1 MSGEKSDTF
10 DIVLHCLLVMP
21 DYVPVEKRFDILVL
35 TLTLLINLVEHC
47 EHNRTVLLKSPIP
60 LTNDDLFAP
69 GSTASEN
76 RKTAGEALV
85 QMFLENEENAKRE
98 ESKTGNFHLFPFCVF
113 LKEFFRFFRH
123 FVFGRIFSI
132 FLWIFFCLFFSFIS
146 KVFAN
151 FFVIFFSLRNM
162 F

>member
-113 LKEFFRFFRH
+113 FKRFF
-123 FVFGRIFSI
+123 
-132 FLWIFFCLFFSFIS
+132 
-146 KVFAN
+146 
-151 FFVIFFSLRNM
+151 
-162 F
+162 

>member
-76 RKTAGEALV
+76 RKTAGQALV

-98 ESKTGNFHLFPFCVF
+98 ESKTGNFSNMVF
-113 LKEFFRFFRH
+113 E
-123 FVFGRIFSI
+123 S
-132 FLWIFFCLFFSFIS
+132 
-146 KVFAN
+146 
-151 FFVIFFSLRNM
+151 FSLKNNKTENEAK
-162 F
+162 FVLQIKLKLFG

>member
-10 DIVLHCLLVMP
+10 DIVLHLLLVMP

-76 RKTAGEALV
+76 RKTAGQALV

-98 ESKTGNFHLFPFCVF
+98 ESKTGNFSNM
-113 LKEFFRFFRH
+113 FFE
-123 FVFGRIFSI
+123 S
-132 FLWIFFCLFFSFIS
+132 
-146 KVFAN
+146 
-151 FFVIFFSLRNM
+151 FSLKNNKTENEAK
-162 F
+162 FVLQIKLKLFG

>member
-98 ESKTGNFHLFPFCVF
+98 ESKTGNFPNM
-113 LKEFFRFFRH
+113 FFE
-123 FVFGRIFSI
+123 S
-132 FLWIFFCLFFSFIS
+132 
-146 KVFAN
+146 
-151 FFVIFFSLRNM
+151 FSLKNNKTENEAK
-162 F
+162 FVLQINLKLFG

>member
-98 ESKTGNFHLFPFCVF
+98 ESKTGNFSN
-113 LKEFFRFFRH
+113 KFFE
-123 FVFGRIFSI
+123 S
-132 FLWIFFCLFFSFIS
+132 
-146 KVFAN
+146 
-151 FFVIFFSLRNM
+151 FSLKNNKTENEAK
-162 F
+162 FVLQINLKLFG

>member
-1 MSGEKSDTF
+1 
-10 DIVLHCLLVMP
+10 MP

-76 RKTAGEALV
+76 RKTAGQALV

-98 ESKTGNFHLFPFCVF
+98 ESKTGNFSNM
-113 LKEFFRFFRH
+113 FFE
-123 FVFGRIFSI
+123 S
-132 FLWIFFCLFFSFIS
+132 
-146 KVFAN
+146 
-151 FFVIFFSLRNM
+151 FSLKNNKTENEAK
-162 F
+162 FVLQINLKLFG

>member
-76 RKTAGEALV
+76 RKTAGQALV

-98 ESKTGNFHLFPFCVF
+98 ESKTGNFSN
-113 LKEFFRFFRH
+113 KFFE
-123 FVFGRIFSI
+123 S
-132 FLWIFFCLFFSFIS
+132 
-146 KVFAN
+146 
-151 FFVIFFSLRNM
+151 FSLKNNKTENEAK
-162 F
+162 FVLQINLKLFG

>member
-132 FLWIFFCLFFSFIS
+132 FFIDFFFLPFFQFYFKSICQFFCDFLF
-146 KVFAN
+146 VA
-151 FFVIFFSLRNM
+151 
-162 F
+162 

>member
-1 MSGEKSDTF
+1 
-10 DIVLHCLLVMP
+10 MP

-76 RKTAGEALV
+76 RKTAGQALV

-98 ESKTGNFHLFPFCVF
+98 ESKTGNFSN
-113 LKEFFRFFRH
+113 KFFE
-123 FVFGRIFSI
+123 S
-132 FLWIFFCLFFSFIS
+132 
-146 KVFAN
+146 
-151 FFVIFFSLRNM
+151 FSLKNNKTENEAK
-162 F
+162 FVLQIKLKLFG

>member
-1 MSGEKSDTF
+1 MTRKRTGVRRLGGREGGCSK
-10 DIVLHCLLVMP
+10 VQPLHP
-21 DYVPVEKRFDILVL
+21 SAEVEKRFDILVL

-76 RKTAGEALV
+76 RKTAGQALV

-98 ESKTGNFHLFPFCVF
+98 ESKTGNFSNMVF
-113 LKEFFRFFRH
+113 E
-123 FVFGRIFSI
+123 S
-132 FLWIFFCLFFSFIS
+132 
-146 KVFAN
+146 
-151 FFVIFFSLRNM
+151 FSLKNNKTENEAK
-162 F
+162 FVL